1 MELPLLPV
9 AAMTVRRFVLPPED
23 LGGDEVVL
31 TGEIYRYAIR
41 VLRLGPGSPVLLS
54 DGRGREWHG
63 RIETVERLRAVV
75 AIDGKGAQAATA
87 GPGITLY
94 QGLPKGEKLDLILQK
109 GTELGAAAI
118 VPFAGERSVV
128 RIPPEKTDE
137 RIERWQRIVRE
148 ASRQSR
154 RATVP
159 EVDFAPDLGEVL
171 RSAGQDVKLLLW
183 EEEETRRLK
192 ETLAALP
199 TPESIAVLVG
209 PEGGFSAAEA
219 RAAEERGFI
228 PVGLGRRILRTET
241 AGLAMLAILQ
251 FYWGDMG

>member
-1 MELPLLPV
+1 
-9 AAMTVRRFVLPPED
+9 MTVRRFVLPPEA
-23 LGGDEVVL
+23 LVGDEVVL
-31 TGEIYRYAIR
+31 TGELYRYAIR

-54 DGRGREWHG
+54 DGRGREWQG

-75 AIDGKGAQAATA
+75 AIYDKTAATA
-87 GPGITLY
+87 TAAGPRITLY

-118 VPFAGERSVV
+118 IPFMGERSVV
-128 RIPPEKTDE
+128 RIPPDRAGE

-148 ASRQSR
+148 ASRQSQR
-154 RATVP
+154 TAVP
-159 EVDFAPDLGEVL
+159 EVDFAPDLARVL
-171 RSAGQDVKLLLW
+171 STAGQTVKLLLW
-183 EEEETRRLK
+183 EEEKTTRLR

-199 TPESIAVLVG
+199 APESVAVLVG
-209 PEGGFSAAEA
+209 PEGGFSGAEA
-219 RAAEERGFI
+219 QAAQAGGFI
-228 PVGLGRRILRTET
+228 PVSLGSRVLRTET